1 MSKKQIICCL
11 AIVGV
16 IAILM
21 VVVLVIVQNGTE
33 KQPSEM
39 KKDEI
44 EKPTNL
50 ETTKLQSETTPKPG
64 ILENTGNTQKPF
76 EIQICS
82 SANQGHCECGDVS
95 RGFQT
100 YVFTMES
107 EVRCFT
113 EYIPRTFDVE
123 PIWPLPVLFSPSC
136 YGKDKVGG
144 YNMIGNKSLPN
155 RLAARYGYIRIGLST
170 PHGNWKFGN
179 DGLINDAFPLPCDS
193 STDMSYMTAIIA
205 WLDSY
210 PDWYD
215 TSRLYAEGHSQNSVF
230 SAYLAFCFHEKF
242 RGVWQSGSGMGLKG
256 RYPVM
261 PGCRAQVLDSE
272 WAKCKAENKFYKQCI
287 EEHPCSECQYWPIY
301 PCYTPEKP
309 MIDCLTEYTNDGVST
324 NMESPDNESSSLY
337 MYSKLLDEGHDARLF
352 RFSPSADG
360 TIEGDHKVITNSKYW
375 IIGKIEQ
382 HFVRKLFFKVHI

>member
-11 AIVGV
+11 AFVGV

-21 VVVLVIVQNGTE
+21 VVVLVIVRNGTE

-39 KKDEI
+39 KMDEM
-44 EKPTNL
+44 EKP
-50 ETTKLQSETTPKPG
+50 KKSETMTKTESTLKPG
-64 ILENTGNTQKPF
+64 TEPNEGNTQKPF

-155 RLAARYGYIRIGLST
+155 RLAARYGYIRIGIST
-170 PHGNWKFGN
+170 QKGSWEFAN
-179 DGLINDAFPLPCDS
+179 DGLIYDEFPMPCEES
-193 STDMSYMTAIIA
+193 ADMSYVTEIIA

-210 PDWYD
+210 PDRYD
-215 TSRLYAEGHSQNSVF
+215 
-230 SAYLAFCFHEKF
+230 
-242 RGVWQSGSGMGLKG
+242 
-256 RYPVM
+256 
-261 PGCRAQVLDSE
+261 
-272 WAKCKAENKFYKQCI
+272 NK
-287 EEHPCSECQYWPIY
+287 
-301 PCYTPEKP
+301 
-309 MIDCLTEYTNDGVST
+309 
-324 NMESPDNESSSLY
+324 
-337 MYSKLLDEGHDARLF
+337 
-352 RFSPSADG
+352 
-360 TIEGDHKVITNSKYW
+360 
-375 IIGKIEQ
+375 IIC
-382 HFVRKLFFKVHI
+382 